1 MNFKKIAIVGKYN
14 NLKEDP
20 SFLDKLNFLIKFID
34 NQDLQVFIEE
44 KTQQQFKI
52 NQYQSITLAECSNV
66 NLIIVLGGDGTMLGV
81 ARAVSHLDVPI
92 VGINLGRFGFLAD
105 VSFGDME
112 NELSEILQGSFEP
125 DKRML
130 LQVQVLR
137 DGNLIYES
145 IAFNDIVIKSGSRLI
160 ELELSVDQKLLHK
173 QRSDGIII
181 STPTGTTAYALSAG
195 GPILHPTIDA
205 VSIVP
210 ISPHTL
216 SNRPIALD
224 ATKPISAKIID
235 MDEGFLSVD
244 GQIKF
249 PLDLRDKISINKSKN
264 TITILHP
271 KDYCYF
277 EMLRNKLN
285 WG

>member
-20 SFLDKLNFLIKFID
+20 SFLDKLNSLIKFID

-160 ELELSVDQKLLHK
+160 ELELSVDQE
-173 QRSDGIII
+173 I
-181 STPTGTTAYALSAG
+181 TP
-195 GPILHPTIDA
+195 
-205 VSIVP
+205 
-210 ISPHTL
+210 
-216 SNRPIALD
+216 
-224 ATKPISAKIID
+224 
-235 MDEGFLSVD
+235 
-244 GQIKF
+244 
-249 PLDLRDKISINKSKN
+249 
-264 TITILHP
+264 
-271 KDYCYF
+271 
-277 EMLRNKLN
+277 
-285 WG
+285 